1 MGGAVTA
8 NRSKKKRGPAVWKHR
23 RNMLR
28 KTSKASDAKTKGG
41 NKVPSKKRE
50 RAIVTQL
57 RHELRE
63 KGLSRTEIDEI
74 VLSKKMKRN
83 EKHQQQ
89 MLTLPLPAQ
98 TNDDNV
104 MDITD
109 GFAGDNIG
117 ITLGAPTVFAN
128 A

>member
-1 MGGAVTA
+1 
-8 NRSKKKRGPAVWKHR
+8 
-23 RNMLR
+23 
-28 KTSKASDAKTKGG
+28 
-41 NKVPSKKRE
+41 
-50 RAIVTQL
+50 
-57 RHELRE
+57 
-63 KGLSRTEIDEI
+63 
-74 VLSKKMKRN
+74 MKRN

-117 ITLGAPTVFAN
+117 ITLGGICSPVNGCFVSFFSKAISLVLLIYETNCTFASHFPL
-128 A
+128 ALSMIGFV